1 MKNLLIK
8 ELKLAIQPISF
19 FFLAAVLLTLVPG
32 YPILLGSFFICLGLF
47 QSFVFFREA
56 NDILYTTL
64 LPIRKADAVKAKYL
78 SVLFI
83 ELLGFLGMAVFTVLR
98 MTVLSNG
105 EPYVTNALMN
115 PSPFFLAGALVI
127 FLEFN
132 LIFLGGFFRT
142 AYKVGVPF
150 IIFIVVSMLTIGALE
165 ALHFFPGLS
174 FLNTTTGER
183 LPLQFGILA
192 GAVVIFAL
200 GTWLSEKASE
210 KRFEA
215 IDL

>member
-8 ELKLAIQPISF
+8 ELKLAVLPISY

-32 YPILLGSFFICLGLF
+32 YPILLGCFFICLGIF
-47 QSFVFFREA
+47 QSYVFLREA

-83 ELLGFLGMAVFTVLR
+83 ELLGFLGMTILTVIR
-98 MTVLSNG
+98 MTVLSSSK
-105 EPYVTNALMN
+105 PYVENALMN
-115 PSPFFLAGALVI
+115 PGPFFLACALLI

-132 LIFLGGFFRT
+132 LIFLGGFFKT
-142 AYKVGVPF
+142 AYKVGVHF
-150 IIFIVVSMLTIGALE
+150 VVFIVVSILTIGAAE
-165 ALHFFPGLS
+165 ALHFFPGFA

-192 GAVVIFAL
+192 AAIVVFAL

-210 KRFEA
+210 KHFEA
-215 IDL
+215 VDL

>member
-8 ELKLAIQPISF
+8 ELKLAVLPISY

-32 YPILLGSFFICLGLF
+32 YPILLGCFFICLGIF
-47 QSFVFFREA
+47 QSYVFLREA
-56 NDILYTTL
+56 NDILYTAL

-83 ELLGFLGMAVFTVLR
+83 ELLGFLGMTILTVIR
-98 MTVLSNG
+98 MTVLSTSK
-105 EPYVTNALMN
+105 PYVENALMN
-115 PSPFFLAGALVI
+115 PSPFFLACTLVI

-132 LIFLGGFFRT
+132 LIFLGGFFKT
-142 AYKVGVPF
+142 AYKVGVHF
-150 IIFIVVSMLTIGALE
+150 VVFIVVSILTIGAAE
-165 ALHFFPGLS
+165 ALHFFPGFA

-192 GAVVIFAL
+192 AAIVVFAL

-210 KRFEA
+210 KHFEA
-215 IDL
+215 VDL

>member
-8 ELKLAIQPISF
+8 ELKLAVLPISY

-32 YPILLGSFFICLGLF
+32 YPILLGCFFICLGIF
-47 QSFVFFREA
+47 QSYVFLREA
-56 NDILYTTL
+56 NDILYTAL

-83 ELLGFLGMAVFTVLR
+83 ELLGFLGMTILTVIR
-98 MTVLSNG
+98 MTVLSTSK
-105 EPYVTNALMN
+105 PYVENALMN
-115 PSPFFLAGALVI
+115 PSPFFLACTLVI

-132 LIFLGGFFRT
+132 LIFLGGFFKT
-142 AYKVGVPF
+142 AYKVGVHF
-150 IIFIVVSMLTIGALE
+150 VVFIVVSILTIGAAE
-165 ALHFFPGLS
+165 ALHFFPGFA

-192 GAVVIFAL
+192 AAIVVFAL

-210 KRFEA
+210 KHFA
-215 IDL
+215 AVDL

>member
-8 ELKLAIQPISF
+8 ELKLAVLPISY

-32 YPILLGSFFICLGLF
+32 YPILLGCFFICLGIF
-47 QSFVFFREA
+47 QSYVFLREA

-83 ELLGFLGMAVFTVLR
+83 ELLGFLGMTILTVIR
-98 MTVLSNG
+98 MTVLSSSK
-105 EPYVTNALMN
+105 PYVENALMN
-115 PSPFFLAGALVI
+115 PGPFFLACALLI

-132 LIFLGGFFRT
+132 LIFLGGFFKT
-142 AYKVGVPF
+142 AYKVGVHF
-150 IIFIVVSMLTIGALE
+150 IVFIVVSILTIGAAE
-165 ALHFFPGLS
+165 ALHFFPGFT

-192 GAVVIFAL
+192 AAIVVFAL

-210 KRFEA
+210 KHFEA
-215 IDL
+215 VDL